1 MNYNNLSDSENTST
15 KEYTRIRI
23 PSGGFILKKDV
34 YTTNL
39 LYADDRF
46 SKKSILKNLKFRKPH
61 TNIPLNTSK
70 SLIIL
75 HENFDEF
82 KKMYNK
88 NKNYS
93 CLKKKSKKTWGKI
106 QFPLPRVNAKS
117 MSAFNL
123 NKNFCNKNV
132 KIRFMEDDLNI
143 TSNKGKKINYNFK
156 GNNTK
161 NYFYTEKN
169 LSNDINENYINK
181 RCHTKTNTATSL
193 IKNKKHYTQYG
204 SFYKIH
210 YKPRTYSNKYL
221 FFDKN
226 EKNMMPVN
234 LLTSMINNNVKKI
247 IKEDK
252 DNKKFLFR
260 NTLFKTQVNTNNKMS
275 YKMKKLFI

>member
-156 GNNTK
+156 GNNAN

-169 LSNDINENYINK
+169 ISYDLNENNIKKRINNK
-181 RCHTKTNTATSL
+181 SNASSNFNKS
-193 IKNKKHYTQYG
+193 KNNYVKLND
-204 SFYKIH
+204 FYKID
-210 YKPRTYSNKYL
+210 YRPRFRCNKHL
-221 FFDKN
+221 FMNKN
-226 EKNMMPVN
+226 ENNMMPLN
-234 LLTSMINNNVKKI
+234 LLTSMINSNLKNI
-247 IKEDK
+247 MKEDK
-252 DNKKFLFR
+252 ENKKLMFR
-260 NTLFKTQVNTNNKMS
+260 NDFFKTQVKASNKIS
-275 YKMKKLFI
+275 YKKKKLFI